1 MKDVPLLRNSERNDF
16 RRCPQRWHWRWD
28 RGLVPVEISHGP
40 LVFGTFGHLALAE
53 YYGPG
58 GFKRGPHPAE
68 TWDEITK
75 GFMDG
80 VRSDTTGYLDEDIE
94 GTWEDA
100 RTLGH
105 NMLVAYVEE
114 YGDDS
119 QWEVLW
125 VESPFGQYIP
135 HPRDIGKAAGDRR
148 AIVKYV
154 GTIDLIVRDLQAN
167 GRIRYVDH
175 KFMKTI
181 EKRHLWIDSQ
191 NGGYLA
197 IGTHKLRNL
206 GIIGRTESIRDLT
219 YNFLRK
225 AKQDERQQNKFGEYL
240 NKDGSVSKKQPPPY
254 FQRVVIERTAAER
267 NRQVSNIGEEALAM
281 KAFRD
286 GKLKLF
292 KNPTRDCA
300 WDCSFFT
307 LCGIHEAG
315 GDVAGTIKVMYRA
328 DDPYAEYKGED
339 SGKRL
344 ERRLNE

>member
-1 MKDVPLLRNSERNDF
+1 M
-16 RRCPQRWHWRWD
+16 
-28 RGLVPVEISHGP
+28 GLKPIEVKHGP

-53 YYGPG
+53 WYGPG

-100 RTLGH
+100 RELGR

-114 YGDDS
+114 YGQDDH
-119 QWEVLW
+119 WNVLY
-125 VESPFGQYIP
+125 VETPFAQYIP
-135 HPRDIGKAAGDRR
+135 HPRDLGKAVGERR
-148 AIVKYV
+148 AIVRYV
-154 GTIDLIVRDLQAN
+154 GTIDLIVRDLLAN

-175 KFMKTI
+175 KFMKVI

-197 IGTHKLRNL
+197 IGTHELRKAGL
-206 GIIGRTESIRDLT
+206 IGPKEAVRDLT

-225 AKQDERQQNKFGEYL
+225 AKQDTRKRNRFGEYL
-240 NKDGSVSKKQPPPY
+240 NLDGTVSKKQPPPY
-254 FQRVVIERTAAER
+254 FQRIVVERTVRER
-267 NRQVSNIGEEALAM
+267 NQQIYNIGEEALAM
-281 KAFRD
+281 NAFRT
-286 GKLKLF
+286 GKLNLY
-292 KNPTRDCA
+292 KNPTRDCS
-300 WDCSFFT
+300 WDCAFFT
-307 LCGIHEAG
+307 LCGIHESG
-315 GDVAGTIKVMYRA
+315 GDVDGTIKVMYEKT
-328 DDPYAEYKGED
+328 DPYAEYKGED
-339 SGKRL
+339 SGKRI